1 MPRSYASDLLVD
13 EIDLDGE
20 RVAIQPSR
28 PGRRTSDTIM
38 LFLAALASAAILGNA
53 LVIHG
58 ARRAAP
64 ASVTGSLPTDLL
76 AAAAAAVAGDSTP
89 LPTPAPA
96 APPLPAPPPAPASHS
111 DAPAIAAPM
120 NITPAPAAKPLPP
133 ARPAQPPR
141 APAAAAAPAPAPAG
155 AAPLLPPANVAAAAP
170 AAPVVPPAEVGASPR
185 VMEVQKALARLG
197 YGPIRVDGR
206 PGEATREAIQ
216 RFERDRRLPVTGEI
230 SDRVVRELN
239 AIAGLQI
246 Q

>member
-20 RVAIQPSR
+20 RVVAHQPSR

-96 APPLPAPPPAPASHS
+96 APPPAQPQAPASHS
-111 DAPAIAAPM
+111 DAPAVAAPM
-120 NITPAPAAKPLPP
+120 NLTPAPAAAPLPP
-133 ARPAQPPR
+133 ARPTQPPR
-141 APAAAAAPAPAPAG
+141 APAAAVAPAPAPAG

-170 AAPVVPPAEVGASPR
+170 AAAVVPPAEVGASPR